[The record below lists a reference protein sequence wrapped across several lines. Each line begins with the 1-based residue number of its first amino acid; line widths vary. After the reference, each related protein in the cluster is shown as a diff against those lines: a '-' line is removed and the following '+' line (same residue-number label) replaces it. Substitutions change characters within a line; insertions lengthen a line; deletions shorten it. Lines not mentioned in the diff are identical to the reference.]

1 MDFTIYS
8 IGETAFLYE
17 IIMGLRR
24 MFDYGFSSLHILI
37 GSVAGMS
44 LLTLIVKS
52 WINPN
57 SNPVLSW
64 FIGMIMFMILCGPG
78 SKVDVTIESIRTGQ
92 VYYVS
97 DAPGIVAIAAL
108 MTSGMYGLS
117 RDYED
122 SFSSVNG
129 YRAGQFLDPLRALIA
144 IDRIGLATAIE
155 STSNLDTA
163 KYRVDASI
171 KNYAQD
177 CVLWDL
183 NTGGGAAEITVS
195 KLKNTPTDR
204 FLDSLSVAS
213 PSRNTFI
220 QLDSTDMQSLS
231 CPQAYS
237 RITSFLQGSFN
248 QTLAHYYK
256 ANHITEADIASGAQ
270 TLTASTA
277 AMAGNDVSRG
287 RYLQNKLIQAA
298 IESGDAVGLN
308 GEIALMETTAQR
320 HYQMAAD
327 RGLWLELAV
336 GFATFLEAFVYFLV
350 PLIAI
355 MLVMG
360 AESIK
365 GAAMFFGVTIW
376 VNLWPVTMSA
386 INLFTLMAMEGRFT
400 SPSNGGGADGSLTF
414 GMFSSSIATVE
425 SYLAVASSLSA
436 AVPMITLYILHRGV
450 HTMMGVGNKTTPDT
464 NINSEKLAP
473 QLASAASFGSSK
485 ENNLSLSQSSV
496 PTTGA
501 QLAAQGGKYDTS
513 VAESAGQ
520 VSSVLKSA
528 DANLQSA
535 VTGAAT
541 QTQAA
546 KDAQTFTK
554 TATDSYN
561 RTSQAVDSYKSGM
574 EYNDVDTSNLTEG
587 EAYTAMQ
594 AIALKDQ
601 MGLSTEDAMS
611 VATSAGG
618 QIAASASANLAVKT
632 PNAGGVGANA
642 GLGLSGG
649 VKAELA
655 ARAAYAEKAGKSV
668 AMTDDEQAQAA
679 QVLNANRANAVSLA
693 SSRSSDNTESAI
705 KAAQRSE
712 ALLDSYSQMKES
724 SQSVADGAVASR
736 VLGMSAGIGLG
747 EVQNSTAG
755 AGKETI
761 QGGFKALDDNESFT
775 MLSQLPASMVN
786 DAVGG
791 KPLTGMNTEEKQQ
804 ALETIQQ
811 SYFDKNMDTINAG
824 QDSSQLPQWQK
835 DNMAYYNSARDM
847 AAAIA
852 VNGDLIKTDSS
863 GNALP
868 LSSPSVGV
876 KQANTEA
883 SALGKMFANAGE
895 ELGSG
900 SMINMANDL
909 KMMSGNAPVVDP
921 KNGPTDKTGIDTD
934 KLRDKVSGDLNKKP
948 QDVPDNTA
956 PIDANYESNKG
967 NVKTASDEGRDRI
980 KASEQAVA
988 LDKKEQNMQSNK
1000 MDREF
1005 RSTDFIGQGGNAL
1018 AGAALSS
1025 VVSSFADS
1033 VGENVSERM
1042 QLSGDGAAA
1051 NQSLINSGYNILSNS
1066 TPDAINGLMNAAANG
1081 QVYVLN
1087 GQYLDAGST
1096 KLAAGAVAST
1106 LTPEARDAFEVSKNS
1121 NEGQKY
1127 EGQPNNPYKHTQD
1140 NLDMLDN
1147 KLANNEA
1154 FASDVQ
1160 KLGLVAQ
1167 YGAIAGLD
1175 RGEIRDVQS
1184 AINGEQPFFESTKQE
1199 YGQHLENLNQLAE
1212 LNGMPAPFD
1221 SSMYGQ
1227 QSGDLQSAVLSGNYD
1242 STAVSLAESAIQ
1254 KYTETGSTEGANIS
1268 DLNTLNRAEAYQTAN
1283 GVVGN
1288 TDSLPANKDVLEGLS
1303 KIAKSLE
1310 SVGKINEA
1318 EAVRSTANSLID
1330 QVTTRDGYN
1339 GSPAQE
1345 YKNDKLNSLI
1355 NNDQIA
1361 PNVREFASS
1370 VLFSSGDSVPS
1381 LPISAMSGLERLAGT
1396 LDASLPNEALQLR
1409 TAFLAQAQTQVP
1421 IAASDQAVEKSP
1433 VSGGDTPAKQATANS
1448 TNAQGQSEAPAKPAE
1463 TSNAADSNANAGTPI
1478 TPVTNNDT
1486 GPQATPL
1493 SDNASGNTSTQNN
1506 EVAKNAD
1513 VSQDVKAPT
1522 GDISQQTT
1530 QVANNAGGNADGG
1543 STATAPQA
1551 TPVTN
1556 NVDSGAT

>member
-37 GSVAGMS
+37 GSVAGIS

-171 KNYAQD
+171 KNYAHD

-248 QTLAHYYK
+248 KTLAHYYK

-270 TLTASTA
+270 TLSASTA

-501 QLAAQGGKYDTS
+501 QLGAQGGKYDTS

-574 EYNDVDTSNLTEG
+574 AYNDVDTSNLTEG

-618 QIAASASANLAVKT
+618 QIAGSASASLAAKT
-632 PNAGGVGANA
+632 PNKGVVDGERTTFATGANA

-693 SSRSSDNTESAI
+693 SSRSSDNTQSAS

-755 AGKETI
+755 AGKESI

-791 KPLTGMNTEEKQQ
+791 KPLTGMSTEEKQQ
-804 ALETIQQ
+804 ALENIQQ

-847 AAAIA
+847 AASTA

-883 SALGKMFANAGE
+883 SALGKMFANTGE
-895 ELGSG
+895 KLGSG

-934 KLRDKVSGDLNKKP
+934 TLRDKVSGDLNKKP
-948 QDVPDNTA
+948 QDVPHNTA

-967 NVKTASDEGRDRI
+967 NVKAAGDEGKERI
-980 KASEQAVA
+980 KASEQAMD
-988 LDKKEQNMQSNK
+988 LDKKEQNMQSNN
-1000 MDREF
+1000 MDSEF
-1005 RSTDFIGQGGNAL
+1005 RSMDFIGQGGNAL

-1051 NQSLINSGYNILSNS
+1051 NQSMINSGYNILSNS

-1081 QVYVLN
+1081 QEYVLN

-1096 KLAAGAVAST
+1096 QLAAGAVAST

-1127 EGQPNNPYKHTQD
+1127 DGQPNNPYKHTQD

-1154 FASDVQ
+1154 LASDVQ
-1160 KLGLVAQ
+1160 KLGMVAQ

-1221 SSMYGQ
+1221 SSMYGE
-1227 QSGDLQSAVLSGNYD
+1227 QSGDLQSAVLRGNYD

-1268 DLNTLNRAEAYQTAN
+1268 DLNTLNRAEGYQTAN

-1288 TDSLPANKDVLEGLS
+1288 TDSLPANNDALEGLS
-1303 KIAKSLE
+1303 KIANSLE

-1318 EAVRSTANSLID
+1318 EAVRNTANSLID

-1345 YKNDKLNSLI
+1345 YKNDKLDSLI

-1361 PNVREFASS
+1361 PNVREFAQS
-1370 VLFSSGDSVPS
+1370 VFFSSGDTVPP
-1381 LPISAMSGLERLAGT
+1381 LPISAMSGVERLAGT
-1396 LDASLPNEALQLR
+1396 LDDSLPNEALELR
-1409 TAFLAQAQTQVP
+1409 KAFLAQA
-1421 IAASDQAVEKSP
+1421 
-1433 VSGGDTPAKQATANS
+1433 
-1448 TNAQGQSEAPAKPAE
+1448 
-1463 TSNAADSNANAGTPI
+1463 
-1478 TPVTNNDT
+1478 
-1486 GPQATPL
+1486 
-1493 SDNASGNTSTQNN
+1493 
-1506 EVAKNAD
+1506 
-1513 VSQDVKAPT
+1513 KAR
-1522 GDISQQTT
+1522 
-1530 QVANNAGGNADGG
+1530 
-1543 STATAPQA
+1543 
-1551 TPVTN
+1551 
-1556 NVDSGAT
+1556 